1 MWKPRRFEKKY
12 HRITHDN
19 KHHYSHDE
27 TQQQQQQEQQQQ
39 QHRQRINQERKIDY
53 RYSCYEK
60 VSEFSFLISL
70 SLSLSSLSLKF
81 QKHLK
86 KTQQPHTQRHR
97 KSCQ

>member
-70 SLSLSSLSLKF
+70 SLSLSSLSLSPLSLSNFKNI
-81 QKHLK
+81 
-86 KTQQPHTQRHR
+86 
-97 KSCQ
+97 